1 VPQLVA
7 VPEED
12 LVLDAVAVLVAME
25 VGVRAADA
33 EAVPVGDPVVV
44 CVREAVAEHVATLT
58 DEPAGHRPGQPHNM
72 GAPEPVGQ
80 YEPAGH
86 CTAVALHDPA
96 GQ

>member
-1 VPQLVA
+1 M
-7 VPEED
+7 
-12 LVLDAVAVLVAME
+12 LDAVAVLVAME
-25 VGVRAADA
+25 VGVRTADA

-44 CVREAVAEHVATLT
+44 CVREAVAEHVAALT
-58 DEPAGHRPGQPHNM
+58 DEPAGHRAGQPHDM

-86 CTAVALHDPA
+86 CTAVAEHDPA